1 MNVGKRNN
9 IFVCKIEKYL
19 IFLLFCFTSS
29 FLKYLKDNKAWVNT
43 TTVSNINA
51 KTTSEYQELT
61 SLFDQI
67 KISKDDD
74 GKLFLSEKY

>member
-1 MNVGKRNN
+1 M
-9 IFVCKIEKYL
+9 
-19 IFLLFCFTSS
+19 
-29 FLKYLKDNKAWVNT
+29 NT

-67 KISKDDD
+67 KISKDND